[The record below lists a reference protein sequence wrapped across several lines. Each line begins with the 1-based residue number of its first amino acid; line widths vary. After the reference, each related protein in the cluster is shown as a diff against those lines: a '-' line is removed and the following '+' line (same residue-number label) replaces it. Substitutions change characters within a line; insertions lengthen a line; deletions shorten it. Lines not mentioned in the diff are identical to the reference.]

1 MSKRTIPEFTGD
13 IAKQLKVIGNKV
25 DKHRKLLN
33 PNYRNFAE
41 EHGIN
46 VMTLWRIS
54 KGEDYKMSSFL
65 QLLRALEL
73 TPEQFFCNKEPNN

>member
-1 MSKRTIPEFTGD
+1 MPKRTIPEFSGD
-13 IAKQLKVIGNKV
+13 IAGQLKDIGNKV

-41 EHGIN
+41 EHSIN
-46 VMTLWRIS
+46 VMTLWRIT

-65 QLLRALEL
+65 QLLRSLEL
-73 TPEQFFCNKEPNN
+73 TPKQFFCGKEPID